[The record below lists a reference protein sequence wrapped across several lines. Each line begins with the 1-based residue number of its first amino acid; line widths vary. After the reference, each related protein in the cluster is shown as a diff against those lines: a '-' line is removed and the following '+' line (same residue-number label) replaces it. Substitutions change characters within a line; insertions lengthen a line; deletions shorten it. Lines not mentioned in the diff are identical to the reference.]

1 MECNH
6 NKMQTTNNT
15 PSKRIEYIDA
25 LRGFTMILV
34 VFQHVATFCWGI
46 THKDVPSVHEYFMQ
60 IRMPMFFFI
69 SGFVLYKKDVDWNFS
84 FVTKFLKK
92 KFLIQIIPTII
103 FLLAFVHVC
112 GFSLEA
118 CLTDSSKGG
127 YWFTYTLFVYFLF
140 YAILR
145 FLCRKCND
153 KTFTIIIIV
162 VGLAFYVLKSG
173 IVYDMI
179 PISEKIKGSLGIGK
193 WYYFFFFI
201 VGTLFR
207 QNFDVVQKWLD
218 GKRLILYCLVLYFVL
233 NVYKDIIPTES
244 TIGNLVDFGV
254 NFILSLTGLIILFAF
269 FRTNQ
274 SLFTKDTKLGF
285 SLQYI
290 GRRTLDVYL
299 IHYFLIPYQ
308 LSKSVHVFE
317 NYPMPIIEAVC
328 SLMMALI
335 IIAFCL
341 LISNI
346 IRLSPFL
353 AHWLFGVKYKENGR
367 KD

>member
-1 MECNH
+1 MSNH
-6 NKMQTTNNT
+6 QT
-15 PSKRIEYIDA
+15 KRIEYIDA

-46 THKDVPSVHEYFMQ
+46 SNKDIPSVHEYFMQ

-84 FVTKFLKK
+84 FVIKFLKK
-92 KFLIQIIPTII
+92 KFLIQIIPTVI
-103 FLLAFVHVC
+103 FLLLILHILGWSFLDAIM
-112 GFSLEA
+112 S
-118 CLTDSSKGG
+118 SSKAG
-127 YWFTYTLFVYFLF
+127 YWFTYTLFEYFIF

-145 FLCRKCND
+145 FLTRKSSNHLQD
-153 KTFTIIIIV
+153 IVLIIV
-162 VGLAFYVLKSG
+162 ALMFYMFKSG
-173 IVYDMI
+173 MFCEMI
-179 PISEKIKGSLGIGK
+179 PLSNDFKSFLGVGK
-193 WYYFFFFI
+193 WYYFCFFVI
-201 VGTLFR
+201 GTLVRKHFDAV
-207 QNFDVVQKWLD
+207 QNWLD
-218 GKRLILYCLVLYFVL
+218 GKWLVLFCIVAYFVL
-233 NVYKDIIPTES
+233 NVYRDVFPKE
-244 TIGNLVDFGV
+244 GMFGEMLDFSLGFV
-254 NFILSLTGLIILFAF
+254 LSLTGLVILFAF

-308 LSKSVHVFE
+308 MPKYVHIFE
-317 NYPMPIIEAVC
+317 ECPMPVIEATC
-328 SLMMALI
+328 SLLFALV

-346 IRLSPFL
+346 LRLSPFL
-353 AHWLFGVKYKENGR
+353 AHWLFGVKYKVNDG
-367 KD
+367 K